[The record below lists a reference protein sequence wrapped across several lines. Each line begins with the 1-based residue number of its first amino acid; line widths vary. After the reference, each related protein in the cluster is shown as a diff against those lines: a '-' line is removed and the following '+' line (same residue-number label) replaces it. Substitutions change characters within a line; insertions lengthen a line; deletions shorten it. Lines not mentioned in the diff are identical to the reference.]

1 MDRGTWQAAVYRVS
15 QSLTQL
21 KQLST
26 HTISLSIMSTSFI
39 HIVAHI
45 QISFLKLNTLCVSIT
60 FCFSTHLLMD
70 ILVVSTSWLSWIML
84 LWTWNHKDLFKSLIS
99 SFSGLLLEVELLDQ
113 MEVLCLLLWVTG
125 IPFSIETV
133 PFYIP
138 NSYTRDPLSPHHH
151 QHLLFSSF

>member
-1 MDRGTWQAAVYRVS
+1 MRHPWWLSSKASTCNAGDTADTGLILRWERSPGGGHGNPLQYSRLENPMDRGTWQAAVYRVS

-70 ILVVSTSWLSWIML
+70 ILVVSTSWLS
-84 LWTWNHKDLFKSLIS
+84 
-99 SFSGLLLEVELLDQ
+99 
-113 MEVLCLLLWVTG
+113 
-125 IPFSIETV
+125 
-133 PFYIP
+133 
-138 NSYTRDPLSPHHH
+138 
-151 QHLLFSSF
+151 